1 MIVYLNNSLEVVKA
15 TQTENYQDN
24 SMDLLIHIPA
34 SVFNDSKIFNI
45 VFRTPNNRICG
56 PFVFDSI
63 EIKDG
68 YHIHKIHIDQ
78 RYAITASR
86 GPVEAT
92 LAYRLNDNLIKTCN
106 FLFMI
111 TEALSFKQNIIIT
124 GDNASDVVYDMMQ
137 VLNLVKGESNAN
149 TIKFNAIQSELISS
163 IYHMGEFKDFKE
175 ANLEA
180 FKCLKRTATADKYIF
195 IANINDG
202 DSHHSTIYLRY
213 ENNKDEFYANE
224 SGYIQKLRYPG
235 FKDIETSEMDAND
248 IVYDDLFVDFDT
260 FANFKEKVIPKR
272 LSVLS
277 NLPSNADKS
286 KCMLYVDNNGTPSKI
301 SLESVKGTR
310 IILGSEKPS
319 DMLAGDFFIKEIE

>member
-1 MIVYLNNSLEVVKA
+1 MIVYLNSSLEVVKA

-24 SMDLLIHIPA
+24 SMDLLIYIP
-34 SVFNDSKIFNI
+34 SGVFNDSKIFYI
-45 VFRTPNNRICG
+45 VFRTPNNRVCG

-92 LAYRLNDNLIKTCN
+92 LAYKLNDNLIKACN

-149 TIKFNAIQSELISS
+149 TIKFNSIQTKLINS
-163 IYHMGEFKDFKE
+163 IYHIGEFKDFRE

-180 FKCLKRTATADKYIF
+180 FKCLKRAATADKYIF
-195 IANINDG
+195 IATINDG
-202 DSHHSTIYLRY
+202 DSYHSIIYLRY

-224 SGYIQKLRYPG
+224 SGYIQKLSYPD
-235 FKDIETSEMDAND
+235 FRDIETAVMDAND

-260 FANFKEKVIPKR
+260 FINFKETVVPKR

-277 NLPSNADKS
+277 NLPSNVDGS

-301 SLESVKGTR
+301 SLESIKGTR